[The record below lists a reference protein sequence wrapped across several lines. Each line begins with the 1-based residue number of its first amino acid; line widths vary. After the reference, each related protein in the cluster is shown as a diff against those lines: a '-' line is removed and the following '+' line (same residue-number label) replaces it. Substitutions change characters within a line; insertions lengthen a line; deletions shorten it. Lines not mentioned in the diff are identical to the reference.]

1 MLLPLRYPRFWLA
14 VGWSL
19 IAFAIIASL
28 LPAQNLPEVGVSDKL
43 EHMAAYALIALWFSG
58 IYPKSRYVL
67 IGVCL
72 FVLGLAI
79 EWAQGAM
86 ALGREADFRDMLANA
101 SGIAAGLIVALLG
114 LGGWAQRVEALVYK
128 QQ

>member
-14 VGWSL
+14 VGWLL
-19 IAFAIIASL
+19 IVAAIVSGL
-28 LPAQNLPEVGVSDKL
+28 VPSQKLPNIGTSDKL

-58 IYPKSRYVL
+58 IYPKSRYVI

-72 FVLGLAI
+72 FALGVEI

-86 ALGREADFRDMLANA
+86 AIGREAD
-101 SGIAAGLIVALLG
+101 SP
-114 LGGWAQRVEALVYK
+114 
-128 QQ
+128 

>member
-14 VGWSL
+14 VGWLLIVAAIVSSL
-19 IAFAIIASL
+19 V
-28 LPAQNLPEVGVSDKL
+28 PAQKLPNIGASDKL

-72 FVLGLAI
+72 FALGVAI

-86 ALGREADFRDMLANA
+86 ALGREADLRDMLANA
-101 SGIAAGLIVALLG
+101 TGIAAGLIIALLG
-114 LGGWAQRVEALVYK
+114 LGGWAQRVEALVRK
-128 QQ
+128 R